1 MRQLR
6 TFGDNRTLSYCTF
19 CGAIP
24 ETKDHCPSKIF
35 LDEPYPENLPVVQ
48 SCLKCNNDFSI
59 DEEYVACFLSC
70 LVDATTKPEKI
81 SRSKIQRILS
91 EKPLLLKRI
100 EKQSKVLLAGV
111 MQIEPE
117 SERLKRVIVKLARG
131 HALHEIHELCMQAP
145 SETRINTVNNFSSQE
160 WHAFANPEALT
171 LFPEVGSRA
180 MQRLRVED
188 GTFFLDWI
196 IAQKDTYSYYVSQ
209 NHAVEVRILL
219 LNYLACY
226 VRWDY

>member
-1 MRQLR
+1 MLEMYR
-6 TFGDNRTLSYCTF
+6 S
-19 CGAIP
+19 
-24 ETKDHCPSKIF
+24 
-35 LDEPYPENLPVVQ
+35 
-48 SCLKCNNDFSI
+48 FSA

-91 EKPLLLKRI
+91 EKPLLHKRI
-100 EKQSKVLLAGV
+100 EKQAKVLSNGV

-117 SERLKRVIVKLARG
+117 SERLNGVIIKLARG
-131 HALHEIHELCMQAP
+131 HALHEIHELCMQSP
-145 SETRINTVNNFSSQE
+145 SETSINTVNNFSSQE

-171 LFPEVGSRA
+171 LLPEVGSRA
-180 MQRLRVED
+180 MQMLRVED
-188 GTFFLDWI
+188 GTFYLDWI
-196 IAQKDTYSYYVSQ
+196 IAQKNTYSYYVSQ